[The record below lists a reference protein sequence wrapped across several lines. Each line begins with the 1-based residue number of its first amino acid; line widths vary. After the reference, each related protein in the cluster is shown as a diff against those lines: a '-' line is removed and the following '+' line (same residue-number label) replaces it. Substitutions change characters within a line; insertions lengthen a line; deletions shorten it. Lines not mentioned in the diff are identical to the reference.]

1 MATDC
6 CCPIARLH
14 LSAVVAKLH
23 ALIVPRY
30 AAFAPVVFC
39 ANTCCFCALKSITF
53 SPSREADCVLFSQI
67 VLSGFESALLFC
79 TTQHIYLCGA
89 RHRIMVADTTPL
101 LPSDHEDSVSP
112 SGNNLT
118 PSADSDLPGPRRI
131 HVWFLAVGVSAIV
144 LVAALAVFHHAPIQQ
159 ATSVPAAVPRAV
171 ACLGRLE
178 PEDGVRVIGA
188 RSLSGQPSLVGEVEV
203 REGDSVRVQQ
213 VLALLNSKDEL
224 EAVLRQAQANV
235 ELARKRLTQVRAGAK
250 AGDIAAQKAEIARI
264 QVELEN
270 AQVEYARTQALYDEK
285 VGSKSA
291 LDLRRVEVESK
302 ERLLEQATEKLRSLS
317 EVRDTDVNV
326 VEADVAVAV
335 AQEQR
340 ARAEYE
346 ASIVRA
352 PISGQVIKIHA
363 WPGEEVG
370 PKGIME
376 LGHTD
381 RMYVIA
387 EVPDTQIGF
396 VQPGYHAVV
405 TSDGLPVQL
414 YGTVQQIGSEVGKNE
429 LLYTDVA
436 ALSDARVVEVKIL
449 LDNGKSAASLI
460 HAQARVLIRP

>member
-1 MATDC
+1 
-6 CCPIARLH
+6 
-14 LSAVVAKLH
+14 
-23 ALIVPRY
+23 
-30 AAFAPVVFC
+30 
-39 ANTCCFCALKSITF
+39 
-53 SPSREADCVLFSQI
+53 
-67 VLSGFESALLFC
+67 
-79 TTQHIYLCGA
+79 
-89 RHRIMVADTTPL
+89 MVADTTPL

>member
-1 MATDC
+1 
-6 CCPIARLH
+6 
-14 LSAVVAKLH
+14 
-23 ALIVPRY
+23 
-30 AAFAPVVFC
+30 
-39 ANTCCFCALKSITF
+39 
-53 SPSREADCVLFSQI
+53 
-67 VLSGFESALLFC
+67 
-79 TTQHIYLCGA
+79 
-89 RHRIMVADTTPL
+89 
-101 LPSDHEDSVSP
+101 
-112 SGNNLT
+112 
-118 PSADSDLPGPRRI
+118 
-131 HVWFLAVGVSAIV
+131 
-144 LVAALAVFHHAPIQQ
+144 
-159 ATSVPAAVPRAV
+159 
-171 ACLGRLE
+171 
-178 PEDGVRVIGA
+178 
-188 RSLSGQPSLVGEVEV
+188 VEV

-235 ELARKRLTQVRAGAK
+235 ELARKRLAQVRAGAK

-414 YGTVQQIGSEVGKNE
+414 YGTVQRIGSEVGKNE